1 MNEPSCNTDLV
12 KVCFL
17 AAARSGFDVH
27 SRRDLGGARQN
38 FPWARAQSQ
47 YGGHKF
53 WAQNVINGRL
63 FRYQVLKGRPFY
75 N

>member
-1 MNEPSCNTDLV
+1 MRYSFKYLYFLV
-12 KVCFL
+12 IP
-17 AAARSGFDVH
+17 SGFDVH

-38 FPWARAQSQ
+38 FPLARAQSQ
-47 YGGHKF
+47 YGGRKF